1 MTALE
6 LTTPAVAPTS
16 ERSPRAAKGVRNDSP
31 IFIDLSLPGTAIYWT
46 TRWGVTLEKLTE
58 AVAVV
63 GTNSVDVAT
72 HMGLPKRKSALA

>member
-6 LTTPAVAPTS
+6 LTPPVVVPTP
-16 ERSPRAAKGVRNDSP
+16 EKSPRAAKGRNDSP

-46 TRWGVTLEKLTE
+46 TRWGVTLEKLQA
-58 AVAVV
+58 AVDVV

>member
-6 LTTPAVAPTS
+6 LTTPVVVPTPEKS
-16 ERSPRAAKGVRNDSP
+16 LRAATGRNDSP

-63 GTNSVDVAT
+63 GTNSVDVAA
-72 HMGLPKRKSALA
+72 HMGLPKRKTALA

>member
-6 LTTPAVAPTS
+6 LTAPVVVPTP
-16 ERSPRAAKGVRNDSP
+16 EKSPRAAKGRNDSP

-46 TRWGVTLEKLTE
+46 TRWGVTLEKLQE

-63 GTNSVDVAT
+63 GTNSVDVAAY
-72 HMGLPKRKSALA
+72 MGLPKRKTSLAS